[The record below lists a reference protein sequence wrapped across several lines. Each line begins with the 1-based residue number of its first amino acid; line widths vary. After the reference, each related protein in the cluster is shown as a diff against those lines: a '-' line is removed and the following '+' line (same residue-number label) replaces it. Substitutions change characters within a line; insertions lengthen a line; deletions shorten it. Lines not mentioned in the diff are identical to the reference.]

1 MDSSTRPISVEIIS
15 VLMAFQ
21 PVFSIKFE
29 EKLVKDLKEINVSVH
44 PVIWKD
50 VIVEFHGK
58 KDRKNTMFVNKN
70 MSKKLF

>member
-29 EKLVKDLKEINVSVH
+29 EKLVKDLKEINVSAH

-58 KDRKNTMFVNKN
+58 KDRKNTLFVNKN

>member
-1 MDSSTRPISVEIIS
+1 MDSSTRPISVEITS

-21 PVFSIKFE
+21 LVFSIKFE
-29 EKLVKDLKEINVSVH
+29 EKLVKILKEINVSVH

-50 VIVEFHGK
+50 VIVEFRGK
-58 KDRKNTMFVNKN
+58 KDRKNTLFVNKN

>member
-50 VIVEFHGK
+50 VIVESHGK
-58 KDRKNTMFVNKN
+58 KDRKNTLFVNKN

>member
-21 PVFSIKFE
+21 PVFSIKFD

-44 PVIWKD
+44 PVI
-50 VIVEFHGK
+50 
-58 KDRKNTMFVNKN
+58 
-70 MSKKLF
+70 

>member
-50 VIVEFHGK
+50 VIAEFHGK
-58 KDRKNTMFVNKN
+58 KDRKNTLFVNKN